1 MIPGRPNARRRRLDN
16 RRDRFFAV
24 WRNVGDRIGR
34 QRELAVN
41 PKPARRP
48 RTQEKFVLPR
58 LKLDVRGHPDQERCA
73 PAFADSPLVVAQRN
87 ARQNHRI
94 AGPTCGLD

>member
-24 WRNVGDRIGR
+24 RRHVGDRIGR
-34 QRELAVN
+34 QRERAVN
-41 PKPARRP
+41 PKPAFSP
-48 RTQEKFVLPR
+48 CPEEELVLPR
-58 LKLDVRGHPDQERCA
+58 LQLDVRGHPDQERRG

-94 AGPTCGLD
+94 AIPTCGLD